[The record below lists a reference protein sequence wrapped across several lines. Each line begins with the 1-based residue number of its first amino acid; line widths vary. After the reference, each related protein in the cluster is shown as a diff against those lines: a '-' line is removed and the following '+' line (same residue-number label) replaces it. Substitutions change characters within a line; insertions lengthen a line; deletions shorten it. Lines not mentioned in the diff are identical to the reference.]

1 MAGKKVKI
9 GDNEF
14 EVSSSQTFLL
24 IVVALLIVV
33 GVTVAMSFYTVDAN
47 ENGVILRFGKYLKT
61 TYPGLH
67 MKFPWGIDKL
77 YKVRVEYQWK
87 EEFGFRTA
95 RPGVKTV
102 YAQDQYT
109 DESWMLTGDLNIAD
123 VQWVVQYKIKD
134 PVKYL
139 FNVRE
144 QSGTIRA
151 IAEAAMRF
159 VVGDRSFQ
167 EVLQSDR
174 RKVALLAQDYMQQT
188 LDEYDMG
195 IRIELVQ
202 LITVQP
208 PDPVFDS
215 YNEVNRAKQEQE
227 TAINE
232 ASKVYNKE
240 IFRVEGEAKRVV
252 QEARGYAIDRTN
264 RATGDADLFTAVFE
278 EYQKAKEVT
287 RQRLY
292 LETMGTV
299 MRNVDEKILVDKEV
313 KSLVPLLNLNRKAVT
328 Q

>member
-1 MAGKKVKI
+1 MAGRKVKI

-33 GVTVAMSFYTVDAN
+33 GVTLAMSFYTIDAN
-47 ENGVILRFGKYLKT
+47 ENGVILRFGKYYTT

-67 MKFPWGIDKL
+67 LKFPWGIDKL
-77 YKVRVEYQWK
+77 YTVRVDYQWK

-95 RPGVKTV
+95 RPGVKTI
-102 YAQDQYT
+102 YSKTQYT

-123 VQWVVQYKIKD
+123 VQWIVQYKIKD
-134 PVKYL
+134 PLKFL
-139 FNVRE
+139 FRVRE

-151 IAEAAMRF
+151 VAESAMRF

-188 LDEYDMG
+188 LDKYDLG
-195 IRIELVQ
+195 VNIQLVQ

-208 PDPVFDS
+208 PGPVFDS

-232 ASKVYNKE
+232 ASQIYNKE
-240 IFRVEGEAKRVV
+240 IFRVEGESKRVV

-264 RATGDADLFTAVFE
+264 RALGDAELFTSVFA

-292 LETMGTV
+292 LETMEKV
-299 MRNVDEKILVDKEV
+299 MRNVSEKILIDKEV
-313 KSLVPLLNLNRKAVT
+313 KSLVPFLNLNGKEVAK
-328 Q
+328 

>member
-9 GDNEF
+9 GDNEI

-24 IVVALLIVV
+24 IIVVVLIAV

-47 ENGVILRFGKYLKT
+47 ENGVVLRFGKYLKT

-67 MKFPWGIDKL
+67 LKFPWGIDKL

-102 YAQDQYT
+102 YDKDQYT

-139 FNVRE
+139 FHVRE

-151 IAEAAMRF
+151 VTEAAMRF

-232 ASKVYNKE
+232 ASKIYNKE
-240 IFRVEGEAKRVV
+240 IFRVEGEAKRIV

-264 RATGDADLFTAVFE
+264 RATGDAELFTSVFT
-278 EYQKAKEVT
+278 EYQKAREVT

-292 LETMGTV
+292 LETMEAV
-299 MRNVDEKILVDKEV
+299 MQSVDDKVLIDKEV
-313 KSLVPLLNLNRKAVT
+313 RSLVPLLNLDGKAVT
-328 Q
+328 K

>member
-1 MAGKKVKI
+1 MAMKKVKI
-9 GDNEF
+9 GDSEF
-14 EVSSSQTFLL
+14 EVSSSQAFLL
-24 IVVALLIVV
+24 IVVALLLVV
-33 GVTVAMSFYTVDAN
+33 GVTLAMSFYTIDAN
-47 ENGVILRFGKYLKT
+47 ENGVILRFGKYHTT

-67 MKFPWGIDKL
+67 LKFPSGIDKL
-77 YKVRVEYQWK
+77 YTVKVDYQWK

-95 RPGVKTV
+95 RPGVKTI
-102 YAQDQYT
+102 YSKTQYT

-123 VQWVVQYKIKD
+123 VQWIVQYKIKD
-134 PVKYL
+134 PLKFL
-139 FNVRE
+139 FKVRE

-151 IAEAAMRF
+151 VAESAMRF

-174 RKVALLAQDYMQQT
+174 RKVALLAQDYMQKI
-188 LDEYDMG
+188 LDMYDMG
-195 IRIELVQ
+195 VNIELVQ

-208 PDPVFDS
+208 PGPVFDS

-232 ASKVYNKE
+232 AAQVYNKE
-240 IFRVEGEAKRVV
+240 IFRVEGESKRVV

-264 RATGDADLFTAVFE
+264 RAKGDAELFTSVFA

-292 LETMGTV
+292 LETMEKV
-299 MRNVDEKILVDKEV
+299 MRNVDEKILIDKEV
-313 KSLVPLLNLNRKAVT
+313 KSLVPFLNLSGKGVVK
-328 Q
+328 

>member
-1 MAGKKVKI
+1 MAGKRVKI

-47 ENGVILRFGKYLKT
+47 ENGVILRFGKYHKT

-67 MKFPWGIDKL
+67 LKFPWGIDKL

-109 DESWMLTGDLNIAD
+109 NESWMLTGDLNIAD

-232 ASKVYNKE
+232 ASKIYNKE

-299 MRNVDEKILVDKEV
+299 MRNVEEKILVDKEV
-313 KSLVPLLNLNRKAVT
+313 KSLVPLLNLRGKAVT

>member
-1 MAGKKVKI
+1 MTAKKVKI
-9 GDNEF
+9 GDSEI
-14 EVSSSQTFLL
+14 EVSSSQTFLV
-24 IVVALLIVV
+24 IIVALLIVV
-33 GVTVAMSFYTVDAN
+33 VVTIAMSFYTIDAN
-47 ENGVILRFGKYLKT
+47 ENGVILRFGKYHKT

-67 MKFPWGIDKL
+67 LKLPWGIDKL
-77 YKVRVEYQWK
+77 YTVRVDYQWK

-95 RPGVKTV
+95 RPGVKTI
-102 YAQDQYT
+102 YSKNQYT

-123 VQWVVQYKIKD
+123 VQWIIQYKIKD
-134 PVKYL
+134 PIKFL

-151 IAEAAMRF
+151 VAEAAMRF

-174 RKVALLAQDYMQQT
+174 RKIALLAQDYMQQT
-188 LDEYDMG
+188 LDQYDLG
-195 IRIELVQ
+195 VDIQLVQ

-208 PDPVFDS
+208 PGPVFDS

-232 ASKVYNKE
+232 ASQVYNKE
-240 IFRVEGEAKRVV
+240 IFRVEGEAKRIV

-264 RATGDADLFTAVFE
+264 RAKGDAELFTSVYN
-278 EYQKAKEVT
+278 EYMKAKDVT

-292 LETMGTV
+292 LETMESV
-299 MRNVDEKILVDKEV
+299 MKQVNEKILIDKGV
-313 KSLVPLLNLNRKAVT
+313 KSLVPFLNLSRKEVAK
-328 Q
+328 

>member
-1 MAGKKVKI
+1 MTAKKVKI
-9 GDNEF
+9 GDSEI
-14 EVSSSQTFLL
+14 EVSSSQTFLV
-24 IVVALLIVV
+24 IIVALLIVV
-33 GVTVAMSFYTVDAN
+33 VVTIAMSFYTIDAN
-47 ENGVILRFGKYLKT
+47 ENGVILRFGKYHKT

-67 MKFPWGIDKL
+67 LKLPWGIDKL
-77 YKVRVEYQWK
+77 YTVRVDYQWK

-95 RPGVKTV
+95 RPGVKTI
-102 YAQDQYT
+102 YSKNQYT

-123 VQWVVQYKIKD
+123 VQWIVQYKIKD
-134 PVKYL
+134 PIKFL

-151 IAEAAMRF
+151 VAEAAMRF

-174 RKVALLAQDYMQQT
+174 RKIALLAQDYMQQT
-188 LDEYDMG
+188 LDQYDLG
-195 IRIELVQ
+195 VDIQLVQ

-208 PDPVFDS
+208 PGPVFDS

-232 ASKVYNKE
+232 ASQVYNKE
-240 IFRVEGEAKRVV
+240 IFRVEGEAKRIV

-264 RATGDADLFTAVFE
+264 RAKGDAELFTSVYN
-278 EYQKAKEVT
+278 EYMKAKDVT

-292 LETMGTV
+292 LETMESV
-299 MRNVDEKILVDKEV
+299 MKQVNEKILIDKGV
-313 KSLVPLLNLNRKAVT
+313 KSLVPFLNLSGKEVAK
-328 Q
+328 

>member
-1 MAGKKVKI
+1 MTAKKVKI
-9 GDNEF
+9 GDSEI
-14 EVSSSQTFLL
+14 EVSSSQTFLV
-24 IVVALLIVV
+24 IIVALLIVV
-33 GVTVAMSFYTVDAN
+33 VVTIAMSFYTIDAN
-47 ENGVILRFGKYLKT
+47 ENGVILRFGKYHKT

-67 MKFPWGIDKL
+67 LKLPWGIDKL
-77 YKVRVEYQWK
+77 YTVRVDYQWK

-95 RPGVKTV
+95 RPGVKTI
-102 YAQDQYT
+102 YSKNQYT

-123 VQWVVQYKIKD
+123 VQWIIQYKIKD
-134 PVKYL
+134 PIKFL

-151 IAEAAMRF
+151 VAEAAMRF

-174 RKVALLAQDYMQQT
+174 RKIALLAQDYMQQT
-188 LDEYDMG
+188 LDQYDLG
-195 IRIELVQ
+195 VDIQLVQ

-208 PDPVFDS
+208 PGPVFDS

-232 ASKVYNKE
+232 ASQVYNKE
-240 IFRVEGEAKRVV
+240 IFRVEGEAKRIV

-264 RATGDADLFTAVFE
+264 RAKGDAELFTSVYN
-278 EYQKAKEVT
+278 EYMKAKDVT

-292 LETMGTV
+292 LETMESV
-299 MRNVDEKILVDKEV
+299 MKQVNEKILIDKGV
-313 KSLVPLLNLNRKAVT
+313 KSLVPFLNLSGKEVAK
-328 Q
+328 

>member
-1 MAGKKVKI
+1 MAGKRVKI

-67 MKFPWGIDKL
+67 LKFPWGIDKL
-77 YKVRVEYQWK
+77 YRIRVEYQWK
-87 EEFGFRTA
+87 EEFGFRTT

-102 YAQDQYT
+102 YAKSQYT

-232 ASKVYNKE
+232 ASKTYNKE

-292 LETMGTV
+292 LETIGTV

>member
-1 MAGKKVKI
+1 MAGKRVKI

-47 ENGVILRFGKYLKT
+47 ENGVVLRFGKYLKT

-102 YAQDQYT
+102 YAKNQYT
-109 DESWMLTGDLNIAD
+109 EESWMLTGDLNIAD

-139 FNVRE
+139 FNIRE

-232 ASKVYNKE
+232 ASKIYNKE

-264 RATGDADLFTAVFE
+264 RATGDAELFTSVFT
-278 EYQKAKEVT
+278 EYQKAREVT

-292 LETMGTV
+292 LETMEAV
-299 MRNVDEKILVDKEV
+299 MQSVDDKILIDKEV
-313 KSLVPLLNLNRKAVT
+313 RSLVPLLNLDGKAVT
-328 Q
+328 K